1 MLVKMINVV
10 EMWWDLELEKMM
22 SNIKCS
28 LHQQWLGAAVC
39 RQRAGTNICQ
49 MVYQDIDFRI
59 SACSVVQLEGTQTG
73 QCANCALACCSLLQ
87 SQLLLQTKSKQQPA
101 ALCLSPSVWKI
112 YFCSS
117 LVRRYPIVF
126 NRPNNLFSSWQT
138 LNQTEIQLR

>member
-28 LHQQWLGAAVC
+28 LHQQWDGAAVC

-87 SQLLLQTKSKQQPA
+87 SQLLLQTKSKQRLA
-101 ALCLSPSVWKI
+101 ALCLSPSVWKK

-117 LVRRYPIVF
+117 LIRRYLIVF

>member
-28 LHQQWLGAAVC
+28 LHEQWLGAAVC

-49 MVYQDIDFRI
+49 MVYQNIDFRI

-87 SQLLLQTKSKQQPA
+87 SQLLLQTKSKQRLA
-101 ALCLSPSVWKI
+101 ALCLSPSVWKK

-117 LVRRYPIVF
+117 LIRRYLIVF